1 MDLRAFQQTIAD
13 TYLER
18 DRRRGTDAT
27 FLHLTEEIGELA
39 RALRTGD
46 RENLVHELGDVQAWL
61 ASVAN
66 LVEVPLSD
74 AADRFS
80 AGCPACG
87 SIPCRCPFP

>member
-1 MDLRAFQQTIAD
+1 VDLGTLQQTIAD

-27 FLHLTEEIGELA
+27 FLHLAEEIGELA

-46 RENLVHELGDVQAWL
+46 RENQIHELGDVQAWL

-66 LVEVPLSD
+66 LVDVRLPD

-80 AGCPACG
+80 RGCPACG